1 MKTKKIGSYAFI
13 AIAIVGVLLFAG
25 CPSTTENEGG
35 GTVQFSGVL
44 YEDGFTS
51 GVTDPQYWNVDES
64 KTTDEERARGFVTG
78 PDTTVFKNGTESF
91 KVDWSQATDWMG
103 LALHVGSGTTISGTV
118 DLSGYT
124 ALTFWAKADGSDAE
138 IDEFGF
144 GADDDKM
151 FTNGEKY
158 KTSIKNITVPSA
170 DWKKFIIPLPNPAKL
185 TAVNSLFYA
194 VDNANGGTI
203 YLDDI
208 KFEKLSN
215 VAIKTFDYTGNILDV
230 VTAGTA
236 NIGDLSAVFTDGT
249 DDITVSFEN
258 LAAHVSWASD
268 KPAVATVD
276 NDGKIT
282 GVATGSA
289 IITGTLGG
297 KTVTINVTVGQA
309 VTFTGVLFDDALQGG
324 FSINKDAHN
333 GADKIT
339 IDSAASVDSRTAI
352 QVSLASDAGDW
363 GGFFFE
369 RSSGVDI
376 SGKTLQFSIYKS
388 SLDTAPITKL
398 VVKLQDTKG
407 AGSASDHFFEIDL
420 FAPNF
425 TKTENG
431 NWYEFSIP
439 VAAFNNNAFDA
450 ADFNVLGFWNPKKD
464 DGSGNDV
471 PATGDFVFDDIQF
484 VTTTATT
491 YTVTYDANNADGG
504 TLSKATDTVN
514 DGQTVSA
521 APTGITR
528 TGYTLSGWNTQ
539 SDGNGDAFVFGTT
552 AVTADITLFAQWTAV
567 YTVTYDAN
575 NTDGGTLS
583 KPSDTVT
590 PGGTIAEA
598 PTGTRAGHTLI
609 GWNTAADGTG
619 TDFIFGTTPVTADI
633 TLFAQWVPFTGVLF
647 DDALQGG
654 FVANKN
660 VGPGAGAESPAEIDD
675 TVYAGT
681 SGSSIKFDLTGSTEW
696 GGGYVQN
703 VTGVDASAYT
713 SLSFSVNLSQLGA
726 NVDYMQLKLEDVD
739 GDDDPVDLY
748 SLTPTSTTGDWKTY
762 TLYLANSTNVNYSK
776 FKAIGFWHP
785 RAGGASGTYTPGT
798 YYVDEIKF
806 GNDTLSTTHT
816 VTYNA
821 NGNTGGNLDTT
832 TETVTFGNSIPTPPT
847 GAISK
852 TGFTFS
858 GWNTQAD
865 GKGTNFVFG
874 TTQVTTDI
882 ILYAKWMKDF
892 TGAVYNDA
900 VEGGFEIKKDS
911 SQGAEQVVIIDPL
924 TVDSQTALQVNL
936 AAAIE
941 SNGHGGF
948 FFERSAGV
956 DVSGKTLKF
965 SIYKT
970 SLDQAPATTAL
981 GVKLQ
986 DSQGAWPAKNH
997 FFEIDLLD
1005 TKFTKT
1011 SNGNWYDFSIPVSDF
1026 ASNDFDATD
1035 LTVIGF
1041 WNPKKD
1047 DGSSNNVMKTGIMVI
1062 IDNIR
1067 FE

>member
-1 MKTKKIGSYAFI
+1 MKKLFLGI
-13 AIAIVGVLLFAG
+13 AAIVVMMAIVVTG
-25 CPSTTENEGG
+25 CPNPTTDDEPD
-35 GTVQFSGVL
+35 FSGVL
-44 YEDGFTS
+44 YEDGFS
-51 GVTDPQYWNVDES
+51 PKLADPQYWNVDES
-64 KTTDEERARGFVTG
+64 IMTDEERARGFVTG

-185 TAVNSLFYA
+185 STVNSLFY
-194 VDNANGGTI
+194 VTDGANGGTI

-249 DDITVSFEN
+249 DNITVSFEN

-363 GGFFFE
+363 GGYFFE

-376 SGKTLQFSIYKS
+376 SGKTLQFSIFKS

-398 VVKLQDTKG
+398 GVKLQDTQG
-407 AGSASDHFFEIDL
+407 AWPASDHFFEIDL

-491 YTVTYDANNADGG
+491 YTVTYNANNADGG

-552 AVTADITLFAQWTAV
+552 AVTTDITLYAKWTMAVVDSVDNRYYFLGDAAGVGTPEIESSGMTHFGGYDGTITFTEEASGGADGTSGYFKLVGTEAQSWAAGGWGNGPYIDFTGYDTLVFWAKAPGTPAVNKTAATQLKFILTSRHRTSGDIGGPIIARPATGTFTTTWTKYEIPLTEITSDANFMQEAIKEFKYELLGNNHELDLDEV
-567 YTVTYDAN
+567 YLKSNGNAPTLDVTAPATHSKAIGENPIADTVLEEIAKLTTVTA
-575 NTDGGTLS
+575 GATLS
-583 KPSDTVT
+583 YSITTQSVSGAMSIDSNTGELKVADGTKFVYATNTQLTATVQ
-590 PGGTIAEA
+590 I
-598 PTGTRAGHTLI
+598 
-609 GWNTAADGTG
+609 TAADGVSAN
-619 TDFIFGTTPVTADI
+619 DTADI
-633 TLFAQWVPFTGVLF
+633 AVTIDITAAPP
-647 DDALQGG
+647 DAPTAPTASAADVINLYSETYDGTAATQI
-654 FVANKN
+654 N
-660 VGPGAGAESPAEIDD
+660 VTNWNPGWGQA
-675 TVYAGT
+675 TVYSEETIAGNKVNKYSNLNYQGIEIT
-681 SGSSIKFDLTGSTEW
+681 S
-696 GGGYVQN
+696 
-703 VTGVDASAYT
+703 
-713 SLSFSVNLSQLGA
+713 
-726 NVDYMQLKLEDVD
+726 
-739 GDDDPVDLY
+739 
-748 SLTPTSTTGDWKTY
+748 
-762 TLYLANSTNVNYSK
+762 
-776 FKAIGFWHP
+776 
-785 RAGGASGTYTPGT
+785 
-798 YYVDEIKF
+798 
-806 GNDTLSTTHT
+806 
-816 VTYNA
+816 
-821 NGNTGGNLDTT
+821 
-832 TETVTFGNSIPTPPT
+832 
-847 GAISK
+847 
-852 TGFTFS
+852 
-858 GWNTQAD
+858 
-865 GKGTNFVFG
+865 
-874 TTQVTTDI
+874 
-882 ILYAKWMKDF
+882 
-892 TGAVYNDA
+892 
-900 VEGGFEIKKDS
+900 
-911 SQGAEQVVIIDPL
+911 
-924 TVDSQTALQVNL
+924 
-936 AAAIE
+936 
-941 SNGHGGF
+941 
-948 FFERSAGV
+948 V
-956 DVSGKTLKF
+956 DVSGKTKVHFDLWTADETSFIFYLISPGPEQHGVTKNPTLNTWN
-965 SIYKT
+965 SYDINLSEYT
-970 SLDQAPATTAL
+970 TGNASLDLA
-981 GVKLQ
+981 
-986 DSQGAWPAKNH
+986 
-997 FFEIDLLD
+997 DLFQI
-1005 TKFTKT
+1005 KIEGSGGKT
-1011 SNGNWYDFSIPVSDF
+1011 VY
-1026 ASNDFDATD
+1026 
-1035 LTVIGF
+1035 
-1041 WNPKKD
+1041 
-1047 DGSSNNVMKTGIMVI
+1047 
-1062 IDNIR
+1062 IDNIY
-1067 FE
+1067 FY